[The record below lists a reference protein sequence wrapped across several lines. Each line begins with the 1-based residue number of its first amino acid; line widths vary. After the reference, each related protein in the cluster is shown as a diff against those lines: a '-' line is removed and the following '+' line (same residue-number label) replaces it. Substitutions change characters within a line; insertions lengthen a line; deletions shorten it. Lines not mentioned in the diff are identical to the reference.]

1 MTKLY
6 LAIPCYNE
14 EEVLRDSAEKLLNKY
29 STMMAEGKISAD
41 SRIVFIDDGS
51 KDRTWEIISELHT
64 ENPIFQGIKLS
75 RNRGHQNALLC
86 GLMTLKDKA
95 DAVISIDADLQDD
108 INTFDEMVAKYED
121 GCDVVYGVR
130 SKRETDTFFKRFT
143 AEGFYKILN
152 HMGAKVIFNHADFRL
167 MSKRALNA
175 FSLYKE
181 TNIFLRG
188 MVPMIGFKSDIVTYE
203 RSERLAG
210 ESKYPLKKMLALAW
224 EGITSLSIQPIRIIT
239 WLGAIVFGI
248 SLIMIIYS
256 LISFFCGWSF
266 GSAASIESNILSNP
280 SLSKKI
286 GDNPS
291 EKLDIAQTAT
301 PYYIMT
307 NTDDENSPFYND
319 YFYDEYKGSYGGW
332 PVYVAQG
339 LNCGFGT
346 YPETLMPYENS
357 LLGYSNTLKYYSDY
371 HLKEYNQLSN
381 DANTLKDNII
391 NNGAIGVYYYNLVVT
406 LKIHFLIVIAKKKS
420 KKAMNNLML

>member
-224 EGITSLSIQPIRIIT
+224 EGYYISQHSANQNDYMARCNRVRYQPYYDYLLAHQLFLRLDCKRLVKPFMFNLGNRRTSAPCNRCYRRIHRKD
-239 WLGAIVFGI
+239 LYG
-248 SLIMIIYS
+248 
-256 LISFFCGWSF
+256 
-266 GSAASIESNILSNP
+266 N
-280 SLSKKI
+280 K
-286 GDNPS
+286 
-291 EKLDIAQTAT
+291 AQT
-301 PYYIMT
+301 
-307 NTDDENSPFYND
+307 
-319 YFYDEYKGSYGGW
+319 
-332 PVYVAQG
+332 
-339 LNCGFGT
+339 
-346 YPETLMPYENS
+346 
-357 LLGYSNTLKYYSDY
+357 
-371 HLKEYNQLSN
+371 
-381 DANTLKDNII
+381 
-391 NNGAIGVYYYNLVVT
+391 
-406 LKIHFLIVIAKKKS
+406 KIYC
-420 KKAMNNLML
+420 

>member
-14 EEVLRDSAEKLLNKY
+14 EEVLPETSRQLKAVMQSMIDR
-29 STMMAEGKISAD
+29 GKISPESKIAFVND
-41 SRIVFIDDGS
+41 GSEVPPHSRSVFIDDGS

-64 ENPIFQGIKLS
+64 ENHIFQGIKLS

-108 INTFDEMVAKYED
+108 INTFDEMVAKYEN

-256 LISFFCGWSF
+256 LISFFCGWSV
-266 GSAASIESNILSNP
+266 S
-280 SLSKKI
+280 
-286 GDNPS
+286 
-291 EKLDIAQTAT
+291 
-301 PYYIMT
+301 
-307 NTDDENSPFYND
+307 
-319 YFYDEYKGSYGGW
+319 GW
-332 PVYVAQG
+332 S
-339 LNCGFGT
+339 
-346 YPETLMPYENS
+346 S
-357 LLGYSNTLKYYSDY
+357 LLCSIWAIGGL
-371 HLKEYNQLSN
+371 QL
-381 DANTLKDNII
+381 L
-391 NNGAIGVYYYNLVVT
+391 AIGVIGEYIG
-406 LKIHFLIVIAKKKS
+406 KIYMETKRRPRFIVDKV
-420 KKAMNNLML
+420 LDDDEQ